1 MANDPDADRLC
12 VALPTDKG
20 DFKLLTGNEVGI
32 LLAEE
37 LLSRGSYTQ
46 PLVVTTIV
54 STRLLSRLADH
65 HGVQYSETLTG
76 FKWIAHKALA
86 HKRVGG
92 EFVMGFEEALG
103 YSVGPVVR
111 DKDGVSATLLFADIV
126 ARCQSKGQSVWDQ
139 LEEIYRR
146 HGYHCTTQKSFK
158 YTGEEGQARI
168 SAILETLRQ
177 KAPEQIGGIRVVQYR
192 DLLVSTEWD
201 LRTGEKRAVDL
212 PKSNVLSYQLEDG
225 SQILVRPSGT
235 EPKIKFYFE
244 VCESCRPTE
253 SFETFRIRGQASLE
267 RLADTMLAL
276 LNL

>member
-1 MANDPDADRLC
+1 MDLAIALGRSQSADVVLANDPDADRLC

-111 DKDGVSATLLFADIV
+111 DKDGVSATLLFAGY
-126 ARCQSKGQSVWDQ
+126 RCSMS
-139 LEEIYRR
+139 I
-146 HGYHCTTQKSFK
+146 
-158 YTGEEGQARI
+158 EGTICLGSTR
-168 SAILETLRQ
+168 
-177 KAPEQIGGIRVVQYR
+177 R
-192 DLLVSTEWD
+192 DLPSPW
-201 LRTGEKRAVDL
+201 
-212 PKSNVLSYQLEDG
+212 LSLHNAKE
-225 SQILVRPSGT
+225 L
-235 EPKIKFYFE
+235 
-244 VCESCRPTE
+244 
-253 SFETFRIRGQASLE
+253 
-267 RLADTMLAL
+267 
-276 LNL
+276 